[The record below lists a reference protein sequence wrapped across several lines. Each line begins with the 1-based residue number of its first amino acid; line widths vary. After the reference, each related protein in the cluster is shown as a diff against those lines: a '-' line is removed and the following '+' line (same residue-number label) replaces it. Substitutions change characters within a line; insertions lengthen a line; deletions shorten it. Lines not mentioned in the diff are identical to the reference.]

1 MTTMNDTTSNSQLDT
16 VISITDDA
24 RERIVELLNQEDVTE
39 PIGLGLAI
47 TGVGPQGFT
56 YETAFVHMSDVA
68 TTHVIEQHGEL
79 PVAIAPGSVDRLRG
93 AELDMSRDL
102 LNPGLVLKNPNTP
115 SPVMGDFDPSS
126 LTGSVAERAS
136 QVLTEQINPAI
147 QSHGGWA
154 ELVAIEGSTA
164 YLRLGGG
171 CQGCGMAAVTLR
183 QGIET
188 ALKGAVPEILDIVD
202 VTDHASGTNPYYE
215 AATK

>member
-1 MTTMNDTTSNSQLDT
+1 MSETSTEPQDAT
-16 VISITDDA
+16 VISITDEA
-24 RERIVELLNQEDVTE
+24 RERIVALLNAEDVDE
-39 PIGLGLAI
+39 PIGLGLSV

-68 TTHVIEQHGEL
+68 ASHVIEHHREL
-79 PVAIAPGSVDRLRG
+79 PVAIDPGSVDRLRG
-93 AELDMSRDL
+93 AVLDMSRDL

-115 SPVMGDFDPSS
+115 SPMIGDFDPAS
-126 LTGSVAERAS
+126 LTGSVAERAG
-136 QVLTEQINPAI
+136 QVLSEQINPAI
-147 QSHGGWA
+147 RAHGGWA

-188 ALKGAVPEILDIVD
+188 ALKAAVPEVLDVVD